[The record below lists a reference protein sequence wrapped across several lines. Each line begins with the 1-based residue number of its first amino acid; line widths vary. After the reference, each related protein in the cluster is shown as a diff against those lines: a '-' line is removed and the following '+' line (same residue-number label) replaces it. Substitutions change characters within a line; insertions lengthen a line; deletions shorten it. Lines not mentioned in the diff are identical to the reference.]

1 MNAALRARRRAA
13 LAALLVTALISLL
26 GWQNAP
32 FARRLDN
39 AVFDAF
45 QRFAPRPYDR
55 ATPVR
60 VVAIDRLALER
71 YGQWPWPR
79 PVLAALTDRLTEM
92 GAKAIGFDMVFSEP
106 DRTSP
111 EEIARSLS
119 RFGIAPAPAYPDGRT
134 HDGIFAE
141 ALADTPSILG
151 TILTRQHNDRRPV
164 VTASMSILGTDPRG
178 ALPVFNGADINRAEL
193 GDAAAGVASV
203 TLTPRDREDGIIRR
217 VPLLARVGDRIV
229 PTLALEIL
237 RVGEGQSGYLL
248 RGSDA
253 NGEIA
258 GLRRPAV
265 IDLRV
270 GPHVLKT
277 TADGAMW
284 IRYSGSRS
292 GRALSA
298 ATVLDAAM
306 DDAFVRGQIDGRFVL
321 IGATA
326 PGLGDIVAT
335 PMSATVP
342 GVEVHAELLEQILGG
357 TSLVRP
363 DWASGAE
370 RLASWTIGL
379 LIAGIVV
386 LAAYGWAAFF
396 ASVAL
401 VSLPVF
407 SFLAFSRHGVLIG
420 PTIPVLAT
428 TGAWVSA
435 ATVDYLGAR
444 RERREIRRQFEHF
457 VAPDVIEEIAR
468 DPNRHMSP
476 GGEERDLSILFCDV
490 RHFSSIS
497 AALQPSDLID
507 WLNGYLTP
515 MTEAILAERGTID
528 KFIGDS
534 IMAFWNAPRRDE
546 THARGALRGALSLVK
561 AAEAM
566 SVGYTAKGFPPARI
580 GVGLNTGPCSV
591 GRIGA
596 RSRLDYTCI
605 GDAVNVAS
613 RLDGMTKIYGL
624 DICIGEE
631 TVRQAEGFAFIE
643 IDRVEV
649 LGRSGAAF
657 DLYTV
662 AGNEDLAATPAFR
675 IAKTDWEG
683 ALAAYR
689 AGDFDAARTA
699 FSAIAARPSP
709 VIDLGIAATAMLAR
723 IEDFDSKPLA
733 ADWDAVYRAT
743 HK

>member
-1 MNAALRARRRAA
+1 MSAALRARRRAA

-26 GWQNAP
+26 TWQNAP
-32 FARRLDN
+32 FVRRLDN
-39 AVFDAF
+39 AAFDAF
-45 QRFAPRPYDR
+45 QRFAPRPYDPMV
-55 ATPVR
+55 PVR
-60 VVAIDRLALER
+60 VVAIDRAALER

-79 PVLAALTDRLTEM
+79 PVLAALTERLTAM
-92 GAKAIGFDMVFSEP
+92 GAKAIGFDMVFSEA

-111 EEIARSLS
+111 EEVARSLS
-119 RFGIAPAPAYPDGRT
+119 RFGIVPAPAYSDGRT
-134 HDGIFAE
+134 HDRIFAE
-141 ALADTPSILG
+141 SLAQSPSILG
-151 TILTRQHNDRRPV
+151 TILTRQHNDRRPIV
-164 VTASMSILGTDPRG
+164 RASPSILGTDPSE
-178 ALPVFNGADINRAEL
+178 ALPVFNGADINRPEL
-193 GDAAAGVASV
+193 GEAASGVASV

-217 VPLLARVGDRIV
+217 VPLLARVGDHIV
-229 PTLALEIL
+229 PTLSLDVL
-237 RVGEGQSGYLL
+237 RVGEGEAGFLL

-258 GLRRPAV
+258 GLQPV
-265 IDLRV
+265 VTSLRI
-270 GPHVLKT
+270 GRHVLKT

-284 IRYSGSRS
+284 VRYSGSRPQ
-292 GRALSA
+292 RTLSA
-298 ATVLDAAM
+298 ATILDAER
-306 DDAFVRGQIDGRFVL
+306 DDAFVREQIDGHFVL

-342 GVEVHAELLEQILGG
+342 GIEVHAELLEQILGG
-357 TSLVRP
+357 TSLARP

-370 RLASWTIGL
+370 RLATWTIGL

-386 LAAYGWAAFF
+386 IAAYAWAAVFAAAALAALP
-396 ASVAL
+396 AL
-401 VSLPVF
+401 
-407 SFLAFSRHGVLIG
+407 SFLAFNRHGILIG
-420 PTIPVLAT
+420 PTVPFLAT
-428 TGAWVSA
+428 IGAWVSA
-435 ATVDYLGAR
+435 AAVDYLGAR

-476 GGEERDLSILFCDV
+476 GGEERELSVLFCDV

-497 AALQPSDLID
+497 AALEPSDLID

-515 MTEAILAERGTID
+515 MTEAILEERGTID
-528 KFIGDS
+528 KFIGDA

-566 SVGYTAKGFPPARI
+566 SVGYIAKGFPPARI

-613 RLDGMTKIYGL
+613 RLDGMTKVYGL

-649 LGRSGAAF
+649 LGRSGAAL

-662 AGNEDLAATPAFR
+662 AGDEDMATTDAFR
-675 IAKTDWEG
+675 RAKADWEG

-689 AGDFDAARTA
+689 ARDFAAARIA
-699 FSAIAARPSP
+699 FSEIAARPSP
-709 VIDLGIAATAMLAR
+709 AIDLGYAALAMIAR
-723 IEDFDSKPLA
+723 IEEIGSKSLA

>member
-1 MNAALRARRRAA
+1 MSAALRARRRAA
-13 LAALLVTALISLL
+13 LVALLVTALISLL
-26 GWQNAP
+26 TWQNAP
-32 FARRLDN
+32 FVRRLDN
-39 AVFDAF
+39 AAFDAF
-45 QRFAPRPYDR
+45 QRFAPRPYDP
-55 ATPVR
+55 AVPVR
-60 VVAIDRLALER
+60 IVAIDRLALER

-79 PVLAALTDRLTEM
+79 PVLAALTERLTDM
-92 GAKAIGFDMVFSEP
+92 GAKAIGFDMVFSEA

-111 EEIARSLS
+111 EEVARSLS
-119 RFGIAPAPAYPDGRT
+119 RFGIVPAPAYADGRT
-134 HDGIFAE
+134 HDRIFSE
-141 ALADTPSILG
+141 SLAKGPTILG
-151 TILTRQHNDRRPV
+151 TILTLQHNDRRPI
-164 VTASMSILGTDPRG
+164 VTASPSILGTDPRR
-178 ALPVFNGADINRAEL
+178 ALPLFNGADINRPEL
-193 GDAAAGVASV
+193 GKAATGVASV
-203 TLTPRDREDGIIRR
+203 SLTPRDREDGIIRR
-217 VPLLARVGDRIV
+217 VPLLARVGDRLV
-229 PTLALEIL
+229 PTLAVEIL
-237 RVGEGQSGYLL
+237 RVGEGESGYLL

-258 GLRRPAV
+258 GLDPAV
-265 IDLRV
+265 TGLRI
-270 GPHVLKT
+270 GPHTLNT

-284 IRYSGSRS
+284 VRYSGSRPE
-292 GRALSA
+292 RTISA
-298 ATVLDAAM
+298 ATILDAAM
-306 DDAFVRGQIDGRFVL
+306 DDPFVREQIDGHYIL

-326 PGLGDIVAT
+326 PGLGDIKAT

-342 GVEVHAELLEQILGG
+342 GIEVHAEVLEQVLGG
-357 TSLVRP
+357 VSLARP

-370 RLASWTIGL
+370 RVTSWIIGL

-386 LAAYGWAAFF
+386 AAAYGWGAVF
-396 ASVAL
+396 ASAAL
-401 VSLPVF
+401 VVLPVL
-407 SFLAFSRHGVLIG
+407 SFLAFNRHGVLIG
-420 PTIPVLAT
+420 PTVPFLAT
-428 TGAWVSA
+428 IGAWVSA
-435 ATVDYLGAR
+435 AAVDYLGAR

-476 GGEERDLSILFCDV
+476 GGEERDLSVLFCDV

-497 AALQPSDLID
+497 TALEPSDLID

-515 MTEAILAERGTID
+515 MTEAILEERGTID
-528 KFIGDS
+528 KFIGDA

-566 SVGYTAKGFPPARI
+566 SVGYVAKGFPPARI

-596 RSRLDYTCI
+596 KSRLDYTCI

-613 RLDGMTKIYGL
+613 RLDGMTKVYGL

-649 LGRSGAAF
+649 LGRSGAAL
-657 DLYTV
+657 DIYTV
-662 AGNEDLAATPAFR
+662 AGDEDVAATDAFR
-675 IAKTDWEG
+675 TAKADWED

-689 AGDFDAARTA
+689 ARDFGAARVA
-699 FSAIAARPSP
+699 FSEIAAQPSP
-709 VIDLGIAATAMLAR
+709 AIDLGTAALEMLTR
-723 IEDFDSKPLA
+723 IEELGLKPLA
-733 ADWDAVYRAT
+733 EDWDAVYRAT